1 MLQANAANAVL
12 RLGFEGNMDWPALEE
27 LRGAVA
33 AAAKDEQVRLL
44 VLDCAGAGD
53 GWPDARGEWPERLAQ
68 RRPAGSH
75 GPGPLPEQDAI
86 RALRT
91 FAKPTLALLNGDVR
105 SIAFDLACACDI
117 RLASASAT
125 VGDTRVRQG
134 RAAATGIAYLLPK
147 LIGLSQAMRM
157 LLLGEVLA
165 AAEAHRI
172 HLVHEVVPDAGFPA
186 RAEALAAEIAKLPTR
201 AWAVHKLQVLPQ
213 LDMGFEAAMTHSLG
227 VRQTH
232 VIEDRA
238 EGVRA
243 WRERRPP
250 AFTGR

>member
-1 MLQANAANAVL
+1 MLQARTTGAVL
-12 RLGFEGNMDWPALEE
+12 RLGFEGSLDWPTLEAL
-27 LRGAVA
+27 RAAVA
-33 AAAKDEQVRLL
+33 AASEDDQVRLL
-44 VLDCAGAGD
+44 ALDCASPGD
-53 GWPDARGEWPERLAQ
+53 GWPDAKGEWPARLAQ
-68 RRPAGSH
+68 RRPAGNH
-75 GPGPLPEQDAI
+75 GPGPLPEQDAV
-86 RALRT
+86 RALRG
-91 FAKPTLALLNGDVR
+91 FVKPTLALLDGDVR
-105 SIAFDLACACDI
+105 NIALDLACACDI

-125 VGDTRVRQG
+125 LGDTRVRQG
-134 RAAATGIAYLLPK
+134 RAAGTGIAYLLPK
-147 LIGLSQAMRM
+147 LIGLSQAMRV
-157 LLLGEVLA
+157 LLLGETLC

-172 HLVHEVVPDAGFPA
+172 HLVHEVAPAAAFPA
-186 RAEALAAEIAKLPTR
+186 RAEALAADIAKLPTR

>member
-1 MLQANAANAVL
+1 MLQATTADATL
-12 RLGFEGNMDWPALEE
+12 RLGFEGSLDWPTLEE
-27 LRGAVA
+27 LRAAVA
-33 AAAKDEQVRLL
+33 AAAEDERVRLL
-44 VLDCAGAGD
+44 VLDCAGGD
-53 GWPDARGEWPERLAQ
+53 GWPDAQGEWPARLAH
-68 RRPAGSH
+68 RRPAGGH
-75 GPGPLPEQDAI
+75 GPGPLPEQDAV
-86 RALRT
+86 RALRG
-91 FAKPTLALLNGDVR
+91 FMKPTLALLDGDVR
-105 SIAFDLACACDI
+105 SIAFDLACACDL

-125 VGDTRVRQG
+125 IGDTRIRQG

-157 LLLGEVLA
+157 LLLGEVLT

-172 HLVHEVVPDAGFPA
+172 DLVHEVVPAAGFRA
-186 RAEALAAEIAKLPTR
+186 RADALAADIAQLPTR

-238 EGVRA
+238 EGMRA

>member
-1 MLQANAANAVL
+1 MLQATTADATL
-12 RLGFEGNMDWPALEE
+12 RLGFEGSLDWPTLEE
-27 LRGAVA
+27 LRAAVA
-33 AAAKDEQVRLL
+33 AAAEDERVRLL
-44 VLDCAGAGD
+44 VLDCAGGGD
-53 GWPDARGEWPERLAQ
+53 GWPDAQGEWPARLAH

-75 GPGPLPEQDAI
+75 GPGPLPEQDAV
-86 RALRT
+86 RALRG
-91 FAKPTLALLNGDVR
+91 FMKPTLALLDGDVR
-105 SIAFDLACACDI
+105 SIAFDLACACDL

-125 VGDTRVRQG
+125 IGDTRIRQG

-157 LLLGEVLA
+157 LLLGEVLT

-172 HLVHEVVPDAGFPA
+172 DLVHEVVPAAGFRA
-186 RAEALAAEIAKLPTR
+186 RADALAADIAQLPTR

-232 VIEDRA
+232 VVEDRA
-238 EGVRA
+238 EGMRA